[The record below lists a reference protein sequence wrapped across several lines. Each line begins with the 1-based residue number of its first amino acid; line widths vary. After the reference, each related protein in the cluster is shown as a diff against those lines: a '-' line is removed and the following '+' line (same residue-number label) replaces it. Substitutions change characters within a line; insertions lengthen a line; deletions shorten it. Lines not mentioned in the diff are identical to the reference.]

1 MASSRSDLLRMGAV
15 IALLL
20 VATGGV
26 LLATSGGSDDPGRA
40 GGLPTMDGVLAAVDT
55 EKLVLTPSG
64 GGSPQTFDVRPIDAR
79 RLDLL
84 HLQQH
89 MTQQLPSR
97 VHYLEEDGRRYAVRV
112 DDLPSG

>member
-20 VATGGV
+20 LITGG
-26 LLATSGGSDDPGRA
+26 LLLVTSGGSDDR
-40 GGLPTMDGVLAAVDT
+40 GGSGLATTDGVLAAVSDDRLT
-55 EKLVLTPSG
+55 LTPAD
-64 GGSPQTFDVRPIDAR
+64 GGSLQTFELRPIDAR

-89 MTQQLPSR
+89 MAQRLPSR
-97 VHYLEEDGRRYAVRV
+97 VHYLEEGAKRYAVRV
-112 DDLPSG
+112 DDLPPP